1 MRSRDT
7 YISYIMGHYLI
18 PTIQMNRANRLFGVL
33 LPMNSALNFHVTD
46 TRNLPRIL
54 ESIKIEQRETLV
66 TLKQSLNP
74 LSSYTIG
81 VGQDILQ
88 NSKNWF
94 IE

>member
-1 MRSRDT
+1 
-7 YISYIMGHYLI
+7 
-18 PTIQMNRANRLFGVL
+18 MNRANRLFGVL